1 MTKHIEDKLDKIP
14 VINLLVR
21 FFKTIKLP
29 GFEGLSIYDLFEM
42 YFIGIVQGAL
52 TTRASAIA
60 FSFFT
65 AIFPFL
71 LFIIIL
77 IPFIPFSNFQVE
89 FLQFLESFLP
99 PQTSEFFNDNIFENI
114 STNNQGGL
122 LSSIF
127 LLSILLMANGVN
139 AVFSGFE
146 HSYHNQLTRNVFK
159 QYLYALGVA
168 IILAFLL
175 IVTVGVF
182 GYFQIYVITPLY
194 ESISGKE
201 IDSSNS
207 GLYWMLF
214 AKYAFFTIM
223 VYIATAT
230 LYYFGTKEGRNT
242 RFFSIG
248 ALFTTLLILLSSY
261 LFGLY
266 IDNFSK
272 YNELYGSIGAL
283 LILLFYLWL
292 NANIILLGFE
302 LNVTLRFLR
311 KEHQKGE

>member
-1 MTKHIEDKLDKIP
+1 MTKHVEDKLDKIP
-14 VINLLVR
+14 VVNLLVK
-21 FFKTIKLP
+21 FFKNIKLP

-114 STNNQGGL
+114 SINNQGGL
-122 LSSIF
+122 LSSVF
-127 LLSILLMANGVN
+127 VLSILLMANGVN

-146 HSYHNQLTRNVFK
+146 HSYHDQLTRNAFK

-182 GYFQIYVITPLY
+182 GYFQIYIITPLY
-194 ESISGKE
+194 ESISGQE

-223 VYIATAT
+223 VYMATAT
-230 LYYFGTKEGRNT
+230 LYYFGTKEGRHT
-242 RFFSIG
+242 SFFSIG
-248 ALFTTLLILLSSY
+248 AIFTTLLILLSSY

-272 YNELYGSIGAL
+272 FNELYGSIGAL

-311 KEHQKGE
+311 KEHHKE

>member
-1 MTKHIEDKLDKIP
+1 VTKHIEDKLDKIP
-14 VINLLVR
+14 VINLLVKL
-21 FFKTIKLP
+21 FKNIKLP

-77 IPFIPFSNFQVE
+77 IPFIPFNNFQNQ
-89 FLQFLESFLP
+89 FLQFLDSFLP

-114 STNNQGGL
+114 NVNSQGSL
-122 LSSIF
+122 LSTIF
-127 LLSILLMANGVN
+127 LLSIILMANGVN

-146 HSYHNQLTRNVFK
+146 HSYHDQLTRNVFK

-175 IVTVGVF
+175 ILTVGVF
-182 GYFQIYVITPLY
+182 GYFQIYIITPLY
-194 ESISGKE
+194 ESLSGKE

-207 GLYWMLF
+207 GLRWLLL

-223 VYIATAT
+223 VYLATAT
-230 LYYFGTKEGRNT
+230 LYYFGTKEGRNSS
-242 RFFSIG
+242 FFSIG

-283 LILLFYLWL
+283 VILLFYLWL
-292 NANIILLGFE
+292 NANILLLGFE
-302 LNVTLRFLR
+302 LNVTIRFLR
-311 KEHQKGE
+311 KQHQLKK

>member
-1 MTKHIEDKLDKIP
+1 MTKHIEERLDKIP
-14 VINLLVR
+14 VINWVVRLL
-21 FFKTIKLP
+21 KNIKLP
-29 GFEGLSIYDLFEM
+29 GFEGLSIYDLLEM
-42 YFIGIVQGAL
+42 YTIGIVQGAL

-77 IPFIPFSNFQVE
+77 IPIIPFENFQKE
-89 FLQFLESFLP
+89 FLEFLNSFLP
-99 PQTSEFFNDNIFENI
+99 PQTSEFFNDNIFNNI
-114 STNNQGGL
+114 SVNKQGGL
-122 LSSIF
+122 LSTVF
-127 LLSILLMANGVN
+127 LLSLLLMANGVN

-146 HSYHNQLTRNVFK
+146 HSYHQQLTRNVFK

-168 IILAFLL
+168 IILAVLL

-182 GYFQIYVITPLY
+182 GYFQISIVTPLY

-207 GLYWMLF
+207 GLFWVQF
-214 AKYAFFTIM
+214 VKYAFFILM
-223 VYIATAT
+223 IYIATAT
-230 LYYFGTKEGRNT
+230 LYYFGTKEGRHSK
-242 RFFSIG
+242 FFSIG
-248 ALFTTLLILLSSY
+248 ALFTTLLILLTSY
-261 LFGLY
+261 LFGVY
-266 IDNFSK
+266 IENFSK

-292 NANIILLGFE
+292 NSNILLLGYE
-302 LNVTLRFLR
+302 LNASLQQLKR
-311 KEHQKGE
+311 KV